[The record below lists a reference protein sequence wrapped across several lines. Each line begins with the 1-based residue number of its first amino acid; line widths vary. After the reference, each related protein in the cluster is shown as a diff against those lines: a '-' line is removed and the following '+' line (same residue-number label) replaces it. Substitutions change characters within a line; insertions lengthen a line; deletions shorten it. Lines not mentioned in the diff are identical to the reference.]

1 MKIFKCPGDVTMII
15 PLEIAKELKNLSDEF
30 ENLNDRDRLRYFIQ
44 ESLMQEHEV
53 IEFSLRDKLAGDKLI

>member
-1 MKIFKCPGDVTMII
+1 MII

-44 ESLMQEHEV
+44 ESLMQEYSSNLN
-53 IEFSLRDKLAGDKLI
+53 FTTGNTGDAK

>member
-1 MKIFKCPGDVTMII
+1 MII

-44 ESLMQEHEV
+44 ESLMQEYSSNLNSTTGNTGKKHNGGNNNE
-53 IEFSLRDKLAGDKLI
+53 

>member
-1 MKIFKCPGDVTMII
+1 MII

-44 ESLMQEHEV
+44 ESLMQEYSSNLKIVQKESKWRS
-53 IEFSLRDKLAGDKLI
+53 FQPG

>member
-1 MKIFKCPGDVTMII
+1 MII

-44 ESLMQEHEV
+44 ESLMQEYSSNLKIVQKESKWRSFQH
-53 IEFSLRDKLAGDKLI
+53 G

>member
-1 MKIFKCPGDVTMII
+1 MII

-44 ESLMQEHEV
+44 ESLMQEYSSNTSKRSNNE
-53 IEFSLRDKLAGDKLI
+53 